1 MASDGAA
8 AALAGERSRGTAGW
22 RTVRV
27 KAVTFSLL

>member
-8 AALAGERSRGTAGW
+8 AGERSGGTAGW